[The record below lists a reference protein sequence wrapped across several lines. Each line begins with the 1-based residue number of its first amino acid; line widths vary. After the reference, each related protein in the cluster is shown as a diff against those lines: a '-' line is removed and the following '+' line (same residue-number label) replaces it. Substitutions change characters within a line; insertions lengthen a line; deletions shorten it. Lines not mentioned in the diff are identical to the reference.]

1 MTLAT
6 YKWTVENYHQ
16 AIDAGLFADEAVE
29 LLRGNLVVMSPERE
43 SHAYYNSEIS
53 DYLRALLGD
62 RAKVRDAHPI
72 TLPNNSEPEPDV
84 AIVQPLGREYL
95 QHHPYPENIFWLIE
109 CSQATLTKD
118 LTEKKAIYAEAGI
131 QEYWVIDLQNH
142 QLIVF
147 KDLKN
152 ASYITKQTFTIGIIS
167 PISFPDLEISVMK
180 LLD

>member
-43 SHAYYNSEIS
+43 PHAYYNSEIS
-53 DYLRALLGD
+53 DYLRAVLGD
-62 RAKVRDAHPI
+62 RAKIRDAHPI
-72 TLPNNSEPEPDV
+72 TLLNDSEPEPDL

-95 QHHPYPENIFWLIE
+95 QHHPYPENIFLLIE

-118 LTEKKAIYAEAGI
+118 LTEKRDLYAEAGI
-131 QEYWVIDLQNH
+131 QEYWVIDLQHH

-147 KDLKN
+147 KDLHN
-152 ASYITKQTFTIGIIS
+152 GSYTTEKMLTTGIVS
-167 PISFPDLEISVMK
+167 PLSFPDLQVSVTE
-180 LLD
+180 LLQ

>member
-43 SHAYYNSEIS
+43 PHAYYTRSIGQ
-53 DYLRALLGD
+53 YLQSLLGQRAL
-62 RAKVRDAHPI
+62 VSEAHPI

-95 QHHPYPENIFWLIE
+95 EHHPYPENIFWLIE

-118 LTEKKAIYAEAGI
+118 LTEKKSLYAEAGI
-131 QEYWVIDLQNH
+131 KEYWVIDLQNH

-147 KDLKN
+147 KDLQN
-152 ASYITKQTFTIGIIS
+152 GSYITEKTLTTGMLS
-167 PISFPDLEISVMK
+167 PLSFPDIQVSVEE
-180 LLD
+180 LLQ